1 MSLYSRKM
9 LLSLVI
15 VLAIPYSPVE
25 QGNYRVGLTQ
35 LSSAEISLPNHD
47 NTNTTDRNQLTTKS
61 KFRHFLITFDVCV
74 CEWFFF
80 FSTLSMTVCLLYSTF
95 FWPRPLA
102 WPALWWSRVMV
113 YRGLFSSWF
122 LSSLCTTLFRIT
134 TGEHPGNQNFRLTLF
149 KKKKHFYLWP
159 SSNHKGFVTTNRNSS
174 QRSTESN

>member
-15 VLAIPYSPVE
+15 VLAIPSSPVE

-74 CEWFFF
+74 WMIFFFF
-80 FSTLSMTVCLLYSTF
+80 FSVLYRWQSAFYTQHFSGPGLWRGRHCGDHVLWFTVVCSRPGSSRPCVLLYSELLPENIQVIRT
-95 FWPRPLA
+95 
-102 WPALWWSRVMV
+102 S
-113 YRGLFSSWF
+113 G
-122 LSSLCTTLFRIT
+122 
-134 TGEHPGNQNFRLTLF
+134 
-149 KKKKHFYLWP
+149 
-159 SSNHKGFVTTNRNSS
+159 
-174 QRSTESN
+174 

>member
-15 VLAIPYSPVE
+15 VLAIPSSPVE

-74 CEWFFF
+74 WMIFFF
-80 FSTLSMTVCLLYSTF
+80 FQYSIDDSLPFILNIFLAQAFGVAGTVVITCY
-95 FWPRPLA
+95 
-102 WPALWWSRVMV
+102 
-113 YRGLFSSWF
+113 GLPWF
-122 LSSLCTTLFRIT
+122 LLVLVPLVLVYYFI
-134 TGEHPGNQNFRLTLF
+134 QNYYRRT
-149 KKKKHFYLWP
+149 
-159 SSNHKGFVTTNRNSS
+159 SR
-174 QRSTESN
+174 